1 MNMAVA
7 SPLEG
12 FRGHCLAEQMQ
23 ARLMNRVDTK
33 FLVPAYLLDACLRGL
48 EYHYSILEIDGR
60 RRFTYD
66 TLYFD
71 TPERQLYLDHH
82 NGKLNRFKLRIRHY
96 RETGDSFL
104 EVKKKNNRER
114 TIKNRLPLTSQT
126 VASSRVVPFLEEQL
140 GRPVAGMLPALFVG
154 YRRMTFMSARGTE
167 RITVDTGLGFHSAD
181 RRSGL
186 CLPDVA
192 VFEVKYDRKVPY
204 SPFLERLGQLGCRPV
219 QFSKY
224 CIGTSL
230 LFGHE
235 CKTNRFKP
243 LLRRLHGIC
252 C

>member
-48 EYHYSILEIDGR
+48 EHHYSILEIDGR

-204 SPFLERLGQLGCRPV
+204 SPFLERLGQLGRPV

>member
-7 SPLEG
+7 SPPEA
-12 FRGHCLAEQMQ
+12 FRGHCLAGQMQ
-23 ARLMNRVDTK
+23 ARLMNRVDIK
-33 FLVPAYLLDACLRGL
+33 FLVPAHLLDACLHGL
-48 EYHYSILEIDGR
+48 QHHYSILEIDGN

-71 TPERQLYLDHH
+71 TPGRQLYLDHH

-104 EVKKKNNRER
+104 EVKKKSNRER

-126 VASSRVVPFLEEQL
+126 VANSRVIPFLEEHL

-154 YRRMTFMSARGTE
+154 YRRMTLMSPTGTE
-167 RITVDTGLGFHSAD
+167 RITMDTGLGFHSAD
-181 RRSGL
+181 RRKVL
-186 CLPDVA
+186 RLPDVA
-192 VFEVKYDRKVPY
+192 VFEVKYDRKIPC

-252 C
+252 S

>member
-48 EYHYSILEIDGR
+48 EHHYSILEIDGR

-204 SPFLERLGQLGCRPV
+204 SPSLERLGQLGCRPV

>member
-1 MNMAVA
+1 MNMAVTG
-7 SPLEG
+7 PREG
-12 FRGHCLAEQMQ
+12 FRGHSLADQMQ

-33 FLVPAYLLDACLRGL
+33 YLVPAHLLDACLRGL
-48 EYHYSILEIDGR
+48 EDHYSILEIDGN

-71 TPERQLYLDHH
+71 TPGRQLYLDHH
-82 NGKLNRFKLRIRHY
+82 NGKLNRFKLRVRHY

-104 EVKKKNNRER
+104 EVKKKSNRER
-114 TIKNRLPLTSQT
+114 TIKNRLPLTSRSLGNDQ
-126 VASSRVVPFLEEQL
+126 VNPFLEEHL
-140 GRPVAGMLPALFVG
+140 GLPVAGMLPALFVG
-154 YRRMTFMSARGTE
+154 YHRMTLMSPRGTE
-167 RITVDTGLGFHSAD
+167 RITMDTELGFHSPD

-186 CLPDVA
+186 SLPNVA
-192 VFEVKYDRKVPY
+192 VVEVKYDRKIPC
-204 SPFLERLGQLGCRPV
+204 SPLLERLGQLGCRPL

-243 LLRRLHGIC
+243 LLRRLHGLC
-252 C
+252 S

>member
-48 EYHYSILEIDGR
+48 EHHYSILEIDGR

-126 VASSRVVPFLEEQL
+126 VASAMRSN
-140 GRPVAGMLPALFVG
+140 
-154 YRRMTFMSARGTE
+154 SN
-167 RITVDTGLGFHSAD
+167 HAD
-181 RRSGL
+181 HLTCFCG
-186 CLPDVA
+186 
-192 VFEVKYDRKVPY
+192 
-204 SPFLERLGQLGCRPV
+204 
-219 QFSKY
+219 
-224 CIGTSL
+224 
-230 LFGHE
+230 
-235 CKTNRFKP
+235 
-243 LLRRLHGIC
+243 
-252 C
+252 

>member
-7 SPLEG
+7 SPLEA
-12 FRGHCLAEQMQ
+12 FSGHCLDEQAK
-23 ARLMNRVDTK
+23 ARLMDRVDTK
-33 FLVPAYLLDACLRGL
+33 FLVPAHLLDACLRGL
-48 EYHYSILEIDGR
+48 ENHYSILEIDGN

-71 TPERQLYLDHH
+71 TPGRQLYLDHH
-82 NGKLNRFKLRIRHY
+82 NGRLNRFKLRVRHY
-96 RETGDSFL
+96 RETGGSFL
-104 EVKKKNNRER
+104 EVKKKSNRER
-114 TIKNRLPLTSQT
+114 TVKNRLPLTSHT
-126 VASSRVVPFLEEQL
+126 VANNQVIPFLEEQL

-154 YRRMTFMSARGTE
+154 YRRMTLMGPMGTE
-167 RITVDTGLGFHSAD
+167 RITVDTGLGFHSPN
-181 RRSGL
+181 RLNGL
-186 CLPDVA
+186 CLPAVA
-192 VFEVKYDRKVPY
+192 VFEVKYDRKIPY
-204 SPFLERLGQLGCRPV
+204 SPLLERLGQLGCRPV

-252 C
+252 S

>member
-48 EYHYSILEIDGR
+48 EHHYSILEIDGR

-204 SPFLERLGQLGCRPV
+204 SPFLERLGQLGSRPV

-252 C
+252 S

>member
-48 EYHYSILEIDGR
+48 EHHYSILEIDGR

-104 EVKKKNNRER
+104 EVKKKNNRDR

-154 YRRMTFMSARGTE
+154 YRRMTFMSAQGTE
-167 RITVDTGLGFHSAD
+167 RITVDTGLGFYSAD

-192 VFEVKYDRKVPY
+192 VFEVKYDRKVPF
-204 SPFLERLGQLGCRPV
+204 SPFLECLGQLGCRPV

>member
-48 EYHYSILEIDGR
+48 EHHYSILEIDGR

-104 EVKKKNNRER
+104 EVKKKNNRDR

-126 VASSRVVPFLEEQL
+126 VANSRVVPFLEEQL

-154 YRRMTFMSARGTE
+154 YRRMTFMSAQGTE

-204 SPFLERLGQLGCRPV
+204 SPFLELLGQLGCRPV

-252 C
+252 S

>member
-1 MNMAVA
+1 M
-7 SPLEG
+7 
-12 FRGHCLAEQMQ
+12 
-23 ARLMNRVDTK
+23 
-33 FLVPAYLLDACLRGL
+33 PAYLLDACLRGL
-48 EYHYSILEIDGR
+48 EHHYSILEIDGR

-252 C
+252 S